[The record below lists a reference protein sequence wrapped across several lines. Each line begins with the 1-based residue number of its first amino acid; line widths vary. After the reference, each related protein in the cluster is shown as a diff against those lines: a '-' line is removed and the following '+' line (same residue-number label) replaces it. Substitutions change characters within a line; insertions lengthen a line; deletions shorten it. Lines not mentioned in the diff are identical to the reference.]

1 MSKFTFPREWS
12 RETRLCVI
20 VFGLAAVVHVCL
32 ATIGIGNTLLGPH
45 SFRQVQTAI
54 STFYFVQDGVT
65 LNYITPILGPPW
77 QIPLEFPLFQ
87 ACVAW
92 LVKMNGSDLDLT
104 GRLVSWGFFISL
116 LPACYLLLERFSVP
130 RAHRLLFLSLVLL
143 SPLYIFFSRSFLI
156 ESLALSLS
164 AWFLVCFDRF
174 VRRKNPA
181 WWFGALVLGALAG
194 SVKITTFAVF
204 LVSAIALLI
213 ASTVAPGGISRI
225 RVLLRGAGA
234 VIGPIALSILW
245 LMHATKVRHQNPE
258 STFLDQHFG
267 FWSFGDLEQ
276 RLSPEFWSRTFAV
289 WSGEITSEAGILLL
303 VLYYGL
309 LGGRYRWVVTA
320 CLAIFLSGQLIFANL
335 YFIHSYYFYA
345 NALFLLAALGFFFSE
360 LLLSSV
366 AGPRARWIL
375 IAGALA
381 LQLNAYARTYYDFQS
396 KNTPLPAAI
405 ELLKTITEPEDL
417 LVVIGHDWDA
427 SFPYYAGRRA
437 LMIPK
442 WNQTDFAA
450 IIRSVARVDP
460 KQVGAIVFSRAQW
473 SDGEFMRQAFGALD
487 PGPTPFLYIQDL
499 GIWIPRHRQAS
510 IRETFDSRQFPDF
523 ILAPEINVSGQPRTL
538 LARQIERRAEF
549 ARFKP
554 RPVRATGLNDFTSG
568 TVNSKEVLIA
578 HAVTELVFSRASATR
593 RIAASYGIS
602 DGAVSPKGSTD
613 GVEFTIT
620 AVNADK
626 KESVLHRRF
635 LDPAN
640 RAEDRGPQTIS
651 VDVDVPANAEIF
663 FRTLPGPTGNLS
675 FDWSYW
681 GEIALE

>member
-1 MSKFTFPREWS
+1 M
-12 RETRLCVI
+12 I
-20 VFGLAAVVHVCL
+20 VFGLAVVAHIHL
-32 ATIGIGNTLLGPH
+32 ATLGIGNTLLGPH

-65 LNYITPILGPPW
+65 FNYVTPILGPPW

-92 LVKMNGSDLDLT
+92 LVKVTGNDLDLT
-104 GRLVSWGFFISL
+104 GRLVSWGFFFTL
-116 LPACYLLLERFSVP
+116 LPACYILLERFSVP

-174 VRRKNPA
+174 VRRGDAA
-181 WWFGALVLGALAG
+181 WFLGAFILGALAG
-194 SVKITTFAVF
+194 SVKITTFAIF
-204 LVSAIALLI
+204 LVAGVGLLI
-213 ASTVAPGGISRI
+213 ASAVAPTKISRI
-225 RVLLRGAGA
+225 RVLLRGAGV
-234 VIGPIALSILW
+234 VIGPIVLSMLW
-245 LMHATKVRHQNPE
+245 LIRATKVRHQNPE
-258 STFLDQHFG
+258 SAFLDQHFG

-276 RLSPEFWSRTFAV
+276 RISPEFWSRTFAV

-303 VLYYGL
+303 VLYYGW
-309 LGGRYRWVVTA
+309 LGGRYRWVITG
-320 CLAIFLSGQLIFANL
+320 CLAVFLSGQLIFANL

-360 LLLSSV
+360 LLLTPV
-366 AGPRARWIL
+366 AGPRTRWVL
-375 IAGALA
+375 IAGVLA
-381 LQLNAYARTYYDFQS
+381 FQLNAYARTYYEFQS
-396 KNTPLPAAI
+396 KNTPLPATI
-405 ELLKTITEPEDL
+405 ELLKTITKPEDL

-442 WNQTDFAA
+442 WNQTDFSA

-473 SDGEFMRQAFGALD
+473 NDGDFMRQAFGALD
-487 PGPTPFLYIQDL
+487 PGIAPFLYIQDL
-499 GIWIPRHRQAS
+499 GIWIPRHRQAA
-510 IRETFDSRQFPDF
+510 IRETFDSRRFPDF
-523 ILAPEINVSGQPRTL
+523 IIAPEENISGQPRTL
-538 LARQIERRAEF
+538 LARQIARRAEF
-549 ARFKP
+549 ARFKL
-554 RPVRATGLNDFTSG
+554 RPSRATGLVDFTSA
-568 TVNSKEVLIA
+568 TVNSKEILIA
-578 HAVTELVFSRASATR
+578 HAISELAFVPAHATR
-593 RIAASYGIS
+593 RIAASFGIS

-620 AVNADK
+620 AVTADK
-626 KESVLHRRF
+626 NEVVLYRRF
-635 LDPAN
+635 LDPASHV
-640 RAEDRGPQTIS
+640 DDQGPQSIS
-651 VDVDVPANAEIF
+651 VDVDVPARAEII
-663 FRTLPGPTGNLS
+663 FRTLPGPKGNRS

-681 GEIALE
+681 GEIVLE